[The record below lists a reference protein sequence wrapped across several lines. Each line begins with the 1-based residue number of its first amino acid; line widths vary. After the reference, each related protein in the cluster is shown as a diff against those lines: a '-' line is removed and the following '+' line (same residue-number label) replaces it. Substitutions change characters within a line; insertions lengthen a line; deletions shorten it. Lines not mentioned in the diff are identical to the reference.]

1 MTFTECFRQN
11 LDGRLGERGSKA
23 ELARWLVKKLGGALE
38 SRQVQIAKFLGG
50 AGADAEFVLAVQC
63 WMDGRKRRRS
73 STDG

>member
-1 MTFTECFRQN
+1 MTFTERFRQN

-23 ELARWLVKKLGGALE
+23 ELARWLVKKLGGTLE

-63 WMDGRKRRRS
+63 WMDGRKPPRS